1 MVSSEFIPFRGRHGF
16 VRPNPNLRQWQAW
29 IELKKHD
36 MLLIATSRTLNSIA
50 EPRAHVI
57 ANKARISNWRT
68 KKCSSRVDGT
78 RLIFLY
84 FARFLSQRMKHFNE
98 SSLLNAC
105 VSITK
110 LCACRK
116 YEPIVVARKQAVIE
130 CWLGRVYSFRLVLRN
145 YSAKRISK
153 CLHVSSVHVFIWI
166 NRPRLIKHL
175 NRIEQQIEN
184 CAYVLRNRWATFLT
198 FSSSFAV
205 KSIVGS
211 PVSCHASAANRHTH
225 TTRMWRHF
233 HLAHECP
240 TATVTQIQFCA
251 RKRQSI
257 LRTFP
262 S

>member
-184 CAYVLRNRWATFLT
+184 CAYVLRNRWAILSHSVRRSQSNLLSVRRF
-198 FSSSFAV
+198 
-205 KSIVGS
+205 
-211 PVSCHASAANRHTH
+211 HATHRLRIDTH
-225 TTRMWRHF
+225 TRHACDGIF
-233 HLAHECP
+233 ISHTNVPL
-240 TATVTQIQFCA
+240 
-251 RKRQSI
+251 RQ
-257 LRTFP
+257 
-262 S
+262 